1 MECLEWCPICRSAEL
16 LRTTVTPE
24 LREQAET
31 LQREALS
38 IFQAFLAAYVER
50 TAGAGRPGPNGGSGA
65 DRPEGG
71 TPADGKRNR
80 DPGHE
85 VTDIPLE

>member
-24 LREQAET
+24 LREQVET

-38 IFQAFLAAYVER
+38 IFQAFLAAYAER

-65 DRPEGG
+65 DPPEGG